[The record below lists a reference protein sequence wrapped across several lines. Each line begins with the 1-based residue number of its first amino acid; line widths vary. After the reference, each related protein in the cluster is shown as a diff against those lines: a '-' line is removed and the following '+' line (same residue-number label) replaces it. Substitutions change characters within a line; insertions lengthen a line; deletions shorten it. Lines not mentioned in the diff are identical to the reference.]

1 MADRIELKGL
11 ECFGYHGVF
20 DHEKQQG
27 QKFIVYLT
35 CWLDFKEAAATDDLE
50 KTVSYADLADIAADI
65 VEGPARDLIETVAIE
80 IADKIMASDPLL
92 FAVEVTVHKP
102 DAPIE
107 RTFRDVSVVARRS
120 RKTERR

>member
-20 DHEKQQG
+20 NHEKRDG
-27 QKFIVYLT
+27 QKFIVDLT

-65 VEGPARDLIETVAIE
+65 VEGPARDLLETVAIE
-80 IADKIMASDPLL
+80 IADKIMASDPIL
-92 FAVEVTVHKP
+92 FAVGLTVHKP
-102 DAPIE
+102 DAAVR
-107 RTFRDVSVVARRS
+107 RTFRHV
-120 RKTERR
+120 